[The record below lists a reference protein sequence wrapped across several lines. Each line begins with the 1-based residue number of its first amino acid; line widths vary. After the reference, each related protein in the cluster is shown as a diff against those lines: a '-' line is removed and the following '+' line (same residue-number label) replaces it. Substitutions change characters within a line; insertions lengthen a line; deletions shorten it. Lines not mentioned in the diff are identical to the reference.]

1 MLYLEYEKCK
11 RKRQRLLD
19 EYKKLL
25 REKEAIFTKTQ
36 PKAIRYDADRVQESH
51 DGNKLENYILE
62 MEQKRIDERLKEVQS
77 YIEGLDKIAE
87 TLIVDMQTSNVKED
101 RFYVLRCVLGK
112 KMSEIVAATNYSE
125 PYIYKRLA
133 IIKKNIEKNK
143 RG

>member
-11 RKRQRLLD
+11 RKKQRLLD
-19 EYKKLL
+19 EYKRLL

>member
-11 RKRQRLLD
+11 RKKQRLLD

-25 REKEAIFTKTQ
+25 REKEAVFTKTQ

-77 YIEGLDKIAE
+77 YIEGLDKIAQ
-87 TLIVDMQTSNVKED
+87 TLIVDMQNSDVKDE
-101 RFYVLRCVLGK
+101 RFYVLRCVFGK
-112 KMSEIVAATNYSE
+112 KMSEISKATNYSE
-125 PYIYKRLA
+125 QHIYRCLA

-143 RG
+143 R